1 MSCLLFPNYTW
12 IFYSLLRL
20 DLIVAPLSLK
30 TLHTVPHRS
39 SKARW
44 AALRVKDPRTWTKS
58 TSDFWWFLVLA
69 VLPQCKTP
77 PRLQPAN
84 CCWAPKVRQMLWL
97 LKIWCSFI
105 CHTCL
110 FFNLAHQEALIFV
123 DVSPISSYHPVFT
136 GANIDHIDH
145 FHLICDWR
153 IGSHQSSPKPWG
165 QMGVSNTEFS
175 IQNFDHIWRVRAR
188 STDPPRPYE
197 LGAFP
202 YPLNQWFMESL
213 MYKMISQNDVWITMS
228 LKVSW
233 K

>member
-1 MSCLLFPNYTW
+1 MSCLLFPNFTW

-20 DLIVAPLSLK
+20 DLIVAPSSLLKRIIQCHIVLPRRDEWRWEWRTHGHGLSL
-30 TLHTVPHRS
+30 HQIS
-39 SKARW
+39 
-44 AALRVKDPRTWTKS
+44 D
-58 TSDFWWFLVLA
+58 DFWCW
-69 VLPQCKTP
+69 QCYPNFTP

-84 CCWAPKVRQMLWL
+84 CCWAPKVRQMQNGFSRYDFHLFATL
-97 LKIWCSFI
+97 VFQLGTSRSFDF
-105 CHTCL
+105 CWW
-110 FFNLAHQEALIFV
+110 
-123 DVSPISSYHPVFT
+123 SSISSYHPAFT
-136 GANIDHIDH
+136 VANIDHIDH

>member
-1 MSCLLFPNYTW
+1 MISGAGSVTPISRRHVCSLPTVVELRKFGKCFGFSRYDVHLF
-12 IFYSLLRL
+12 
-20 DLIVAPLSLK
+20 A
-30 TLHTVPHRS
+30 TLACFSIWHI
-39 SKARW
+39 K
-44 AALRVKDPRTWTKS
+44 K
-58 TSDFWWFLVLA
+58 FW
-69 VLPQCKTP
+69 
-77 PRLQPAN
+77 
-84 CCWAPKVRQMLWL
+84 
-97 LKIWCSFI
+97 
-105 CHTCL
+105 
-110 FFNLAHQEALIFV
+110 FFF
-123 DVSPISSYHPVFT
+123 DVSSTSSYHPVFT
-136 GANIDHIDH
+136 VANLGHIDH

-213 MYKMISQNDVWITMS
+213 MYKMISQNDVRITMS